1 MGNCASGSGADN
13 INLIRQSGNVMASMT
28 LKRSKN
34 MPFDLHSNI
43 HLGCYIYTKLA
54 DADADSDH
62 STLLPGD
69 KQMKP
74 Y

>member
-1 MGNCASGSGADN
+1 
-13 INLIRQSGNVMASMT
+13 MASMT

-62 STLLPGD
+62 SKLLQGD